1 MQWCWCCTL
10 LFFCNMQPVMIKSFI
25 KTARCC
31 RSAASR
37 SECALQ
43 SVHCETLNRSDN
55 WIPHSLSLNTLY
67 CSKKHS
73 SGRTIKLILHQF
85 LWSQKHTSGAW
96 QLSLISF
103 DSTVTRWPSLSTVKH
118 ICNSQ
123 SLRVSAA
130 AISVSISAYS
140 SIFFCHTNPLDV
152 LLHHLSLWSY
162 TFVLSVSSIFAI
174 CCPVSPLS
182 LLCTCSNHHSLS
194 FVSNTLNVSCPSDVL
209 ISNPISSCH
218 SQWKS

>member
-1 MQWCWCCTL
+1 MQWCWCCTM

-25 KTARCC
+25 KTALCC
-31 RSAASR
+31 RSAASQ

-73 SGRTIKLILHQF
+73 SRRTIKLKLLQF

-123 SLRVSAA
+123 NLRFSAA

-140 SIFFCHTNPLDV
+140 SIFNPLHV

-162 TFVLSVSSIFAI
+162 TFRPVWQLHICHPLSSISTI
-174 CCPVSPLS
+174 PPL
-182 LLCTCSNHHSLS
+182 HM
-194 FVSNTLNVSCPSDVL
+194 F
-209 ISNPISSCH
+209 
-218 SQWKS
+218 